1 MSIEDHKALVRRWI
15 EALNQKDLADFAA
28 FCIPDFVH
36 HSPSTTIRGLDAYRQ
51 ALATEFATFPD
62 MHFTVEELI
71 AEGDT
76 VVARLTGHG
85 AHQGSLGGIPPTG
98 KQATIVGVT
107 IYRIA
112 AGKLAEQWEYFDTLG
127 LLQQLGVIP
136 AMGQ

>member
-1 MSIEDHKALVRRWI
+1 MSIEDQKALVRRWI
-15 EALNQKDLADFAA
+15 GALNQKDLADFDALCA
-28 FCIPDFVH
+28 PDFVH

-51 ALATEFATFPD
+51 ALATDFAAFPD
-62 MHFTVEELI
+62 MHFTVDELI

-98 KQATIVGVT
+98 KQATVVGVT

-112 AGKLAEQWEYFDTLG
+112 AGKLAEQWEYFDNLG

-136 AMGQ
+136 TMGQ